1 MSALQKILGVLLRPY
16 TRRKARGL
24 TLDQVIADLESSR
37 DKIMPRILGAED
49 TAGNREALNHF
60 IGIERWSAN
69 RVRVATGEVKLELDS
84 NRRYRLPDDAS
95 LAELQA
101 AFQEA
106 REESLELACQIR
118 ASGTDTEIKVRHNDL
133 GPLTVI
139 EWLSYIQDHPA
150 REIRRLSQV
159 KAG

>member
-1 MSALQKILGVLLRPY
+1 MSVMQKILGVLLRPY

-24 TLDQVIADLESSR
+24 TLEQVIAELESSGNE
-37 DKIMPRILGAED
+37 IMVRVLNAED

-60 IGIERWSAN
+60 VGIERWSAN
-69 RVRVATGEVKLELDS
+69 GVRVATGEVSFELDS

-106 REESLELACQIR
+106 RKESLELARQIR
-118 ASGTDTEIKVRHNDL
+118 ASGTDTETEVRHNDL

-150 REIRRLSQV
+150 REIRRVRQA
-159 KAG
+159 KG

>member
-1 MSALQKILGVLLRPY
+1 MSVMQRILGVLLRPY

-24 TLDQVIADLESSR
+24 SLEQVIANLESSGTE
-37 DKIMPRILGAED
+37 IMPRILGAED

-69 RVRVATGEVKLELDS
+69 RVRVATGEVTFELDS

-101 AFQEA
+101 AFQAA
-106 REESLELACQIR
+106 REESLELARQIQ
-118 ASGTDTEIKVRHNDL
+118 ASGTDTETRVRHNDL
-133 GPLTVI
+133 GPLTII

-150 REIRRLSQV
+150 REIRRVRLA
-159 KAG
+159 KG